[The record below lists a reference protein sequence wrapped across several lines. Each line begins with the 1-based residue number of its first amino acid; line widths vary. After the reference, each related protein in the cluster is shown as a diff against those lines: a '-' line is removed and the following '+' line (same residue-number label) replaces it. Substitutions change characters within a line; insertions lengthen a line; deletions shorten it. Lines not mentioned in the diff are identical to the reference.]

1 MYLSESLLSVAVSFY
16 WKLTMDSL
24 VNLQIRIT
32 PHILEVSPAVSNL
45 LIGVFT
51 GALLGIPKIVTFPMA
66 VH

>member
-1 MYLSESLLSVAVSFY
+1 
-16 WKLTMDSL
+16 MDSL

-32 PHILEVSPAVSNL
+32 PHILQVSPAVSNL

-66 VH
+66 VY